1 MFKITIITL
10 GKLKGPAFRELESE
24 YLKRL
29 PPMAKVNFVELPEES
44 YRPGQEDK
52 ARKKEA
58 ARILK
63 QISPEQFVVALDE
76 KGKSVSSQL
85 FAMKFAGHRASGQEI
100 VFVIGSGIGLD
111 EKIKHRANW
120 LFSLSPLT
128 FTHNFARVLIEE
140 QIYRALTILTE
151 KKYHK

>member
-1 MFKITIITL
+1 MFKITIIVL
-10 GKLKGPAFRELESE
+10 GKLKEPAFVELEGE

-29 PPMAKVNFVELPEES
+29 RPMAKVNFIELPEES

-63 QISPEQFVVALDE
+63 LFKPEQFVVALDE
-76 KGKSVSSQL
+76 RGKAVSSQL
-85 FAMKFAGHRASGQEI
+85 FAMKFAAHRVSGQEI
-100 VFVIGSGIGLD
+100 LFVLGSGIGLD
-111 EKIKHRANW
+111 DKIKKRANW

-140 QIYRALTILTE
+140 QIYRALMMLSGRV
-151 KKYHK
+151 YHK

>member
-1 MFKITIITL
+1 MIVL
-10 GKLKGPAFRELESE
+10 GKLKETAFAELEAE

-29 PPMAKVNFVELPEES
+29 RPMAKVNFIELPEES

-63 QISPEQFVVALDE
+63 LFKPEQFVVALDE
-76 KGKSVSSQL
+76 KGKAVSSQL
-85 FAMKFAGHRASGQEI
+85 FAMKFAGHRVSGQEI

-111 EKIKHRANW
+111 DKVKARANW

-140 QIYRALTILTE
+140 QIYRALTILSGRN
-151 KKYHK
+151 YHK

>member
-1 MFKITIITL
+1 MFKITIIVL
-10 GKLKGPAFRELESE
+10 GKLKEPAFSELEAE

-29 PPMAKVNFVELPEES
+29 HPMAKVSFIELPEEP

-58 ARILK
+58 VRILK
-63 QISPEQFVVALDE
+63 RITPEQFVVALDE
-76 KGKSVSSQL
+76 KGKSVTSQL
-85 FAMKFAGHRASGQEI
+85 FAMKFSGHRASGQEI

-111 EKIKHRANW
+111 ERVKQRANW

-140 QIYRALTILTE
+140 QIYRALTILTG